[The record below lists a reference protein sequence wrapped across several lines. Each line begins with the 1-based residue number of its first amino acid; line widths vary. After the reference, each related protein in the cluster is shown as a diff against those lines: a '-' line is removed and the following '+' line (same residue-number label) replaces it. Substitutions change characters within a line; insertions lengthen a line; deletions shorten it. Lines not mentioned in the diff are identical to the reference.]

1 MGKALLCQF
10 PEISFNEEL
19 IPFIRS
25 ESQARR
31 ALDKILAQSN
41 GRYPLVFSTLLSIK
55 LNQIFDTPEVEF
67 LNIIDHF
74 LVTLEDLL
82 EAKAIRE
89 PGTSRLLDDNSMTR
103 RVNAIHYSIAH
114 DDGTGTKDYDE
125 ADLII
130 VGVSRSGKTPVS
142 VFIATQM
149 GLKAANYPLVQDDLT
164 SVRLPSELVRNK
176 KRVVGLSTSPQ
187 MLHAFREKRYPGSTY
202 ANLAT
207 CEQELQQSDQIFLK
221 YQIRPG
227 TRSEAAAGILSG
239 GRSNSDGRRQG
250 RRTGPLSL
258 RQRRHIHRLLPA
270 ADHRR
275 DRGGQRPGADAFA
288 LLRLLPRRNRLYPFH
303 LGPGHPSGGDRAGA
317 GQGSMAGPRDP
328 RLPRG
333 NGK

>member
-1 MGKALLCQF
+1 MSIIFPATQAFLPRIWAKALLCQF

-149 GLKAANYPLVQDDLT
+149 GL
-164 SVRLPSELVRNK
+164 
-176 KRVVGLSTSPQ
+176 
-187 MLHAFREKRYPGSTY
+187 
-202 ANLAT
+202 
-207 CEQELQQSDQIFLK
+207 
-221 YQIRPG
+221 
-227 TRSEAAAGILSG
+227 
-239 GRSNSDGRRQG
+239 QG
-250 RRTGPLSL
+250 RQLS
-258 RQRRHIHRLLPA
+258 
-270 ADHRR
+270 
-275 DRGGQRPGADAFA
+275 
-288 LLRLLPRRNRLYPFH
+288 
-303 LGPGHPSGGDRAGA
+303 AGA
-317 GQGSMAGPRDP
+317 G
-328 RLPRG
+328 
-333 NGK
+333 